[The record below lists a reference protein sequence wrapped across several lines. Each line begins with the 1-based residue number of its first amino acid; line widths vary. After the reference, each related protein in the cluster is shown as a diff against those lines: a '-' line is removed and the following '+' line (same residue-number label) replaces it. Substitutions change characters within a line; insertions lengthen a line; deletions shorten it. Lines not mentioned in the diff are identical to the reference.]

1 MSTNAP
7 PPAGVERAFG
17 DVMAERLRFVQD
29 IALLAGPMRSPR
41 RETENPMEE
50 LLSPSSLSTAGVL
63 LLSVLAI
70 EAGGYYMLKIVRGRA
85 SVTEFQTSFAR
96 AGHAHAGVLVTLGLV
111 CQLFVDAADMSGVAE
126 LLARSG
132 VPFAAILMS
141 AGFFFS
147 SMHKGATKPNGFIA
161 LVYAGTVSLALGAAF
176 LGYGLI
182 TA

>member
-1 MSTNAP
+1 
-7 PPAGVERAFG
+7 
-17 DVMAERLRFVQD
+17 
-29 IALLAGPMRSPR
+29 
-41 RETENPMEE
+41 MEE
-50 LLSPSSLSTAGVL
+50 LLSASSLSTAGVL

-70 EAGGYYMLKIVRGRA
+70 EAGGYYMLKIVRGGA
-85 SVTEFQTSFAR
+85 SVTEFQSNFAR

-126 LLARSG
+126 QFARNG

-176 LGYGLI
+176 LGYGLV